1 MAWLK
6 IETETPDK
14 PEMWAMAEMLSIDVD
29 AVFGKAFRVWC
40 WFDQHTE
47 DGNARGVTFSLFDRL
62 VGLTGFA
69 SSMEKVGWL
78 IKTADGI
85 TLPNFDRHN
94 GQTAKNRANTA
105 VRVAKHKAANAK
117 GNAEVTP
124 ESLADAL
131 PRERE
136 ELEENLSS
144 TDVEEAPDG
153 VGAHSDDQLP
163 NCPHQKLIELY
174 AQYLPELPYP
184 TMWEGKKQ
192 QAMRA
197 RWRWVLTAK
206 KRDGSQYATDEASAV
221 AWFDR
226 FFAYVAKSDFLT
238 GRNEKWMNCD
248 LGWLMKADNFSKVV
262 SGNYENK
269 GTK

>member
-1 MAWLK
+1 
-6 IETETPDK
+6 
-14 PEMWAMAEMLSIDVD
+14 MWAIAEMLSIDVD

-69 SSMEKVGWL
+69 ASMEKVGWL
-78 IKTADGI
+78 IKTEGGI
-85 TLPNFDRHN
+85 SLPNFDRHN

-105 VRVAKHKAANAK
+105 VRVAKHKASNPK
-117 GNAEVTP
+117 GNDEVTLEALP
-124 ESLADAL
+124 DAL

-144 TDVEEAPDG
+144 TDVEEETGDAGSRSGSPI
-153 VGAHSDDQLP
+153 P
-163 NCPHQKLIELY
+163 NCPHQKLIDLY
-174 AQYLPELPYP
+174 AHYLPELPYP
-184 TMWEGKKQ
+184 AMWEGKKAN
-192 QAMRA
+192 AMRA

-226 FFAYVAKSDFLT
+226 FFGYVAKSDFLT
-238 GRNEKWMNCD
+238 GRNEKWMACD

-262 SGNYENK
+262 QGNYENK
-269 GTK
+269 ATK